1 MSLYGMMRTSAS
13 GMGAQANRLGAVSD
27 NIANSS
33 TVGYKAASIEFSS
46 LVLEAGTSD
55 YAPGAVESHI
65 RHANSQQGAFRYTA
79 SVTDIALKG
88 DGFLMVQ
95 GSDGKNL
102 MTRAGSFIKDGD
114 GSLVNAAGFK
124 LLGYNTIG
132 GNAGAVTNGPAGL
145 VPVNLSA
152 LSLQATPSTSAEL
165 TVNFPS
171 TAASVAAGSLPSD
184 NVAGS
189 SYTAKTSLVAYDNLG
204 AEVVLDVYSTKSTTP
219 GVWDV
224 AVFDRS
230 KSTNGGFPYTGGAL
244 NPTTPAAPTIAADPS
259 THTLTFDVTGKL
271 APQPVAVP
279 PALQKPP
286 QGKIAFTLPNGSPLA
301 LDMSKVTQLATDY
314 SVVNATVNGNAPSTV
329 DTVEIS
335 SDGTLSAVL
344 KNGSRISAFQIPVA
358 RVVSPDNLMTVAGN
372 AFQLSDASG
381 DIQIGLAGRDG
392 NASIISSA
400 LEQSTVDLASEL
412 TDMIQAQSSYTANS
426 KVFQTGADLVAVLN
440 NLRA

>member
-114 GSLVNAAGFK
+114 GSLVNAAGYK

-132 GNAGAVTNGPAGL
+132 GNAGAVTNGTAGL
-145 VPVNLSA
+145 VPVNLAA
-152 LSLQATPSTSAEL
+152 LSLQATPSTAGEL

-230 KSTNGGFPYTGGAL
+230 KSTNGGFPYAGGAL
-244 NPTTPAAPTIAADPS
+244 TSAS
-259 THTLTFDVTGKL
+259 LTFDATTGKL
-271 APQPVAVP
+271 VT
-279 PALQKPP
+279 PAT
-286 QGKIAFTLPNGSPLA
+286 GKLSVSIPNGSPLA

-358 RVVSPDNLMTVAGN
+358 RVVSPDNLTTVAGN

-381 DIQIGLAGRDG
+381 NIQIGLAGRDG